1 MHNRLS
7 FQNYIHHCGS
17 SNRIQKVPFLAKIEL
32 PEVKLSAASEPPL
45 VRKSFCHSCFWIL
58 SSRSSWK
65 TMNFEEIEHTAD
77 KALRIFGSSLQELL
91 INAAQGMTSLM
102 MPEVSKVS
110 TEVEKFIELETIDA
124 ESLLVEW
131 LSELAFWAETEM
143 LVFTQFD
150 IQKLTATH
158 LQASIHGGK
167 VSKLEKHIKAVTYH
181 NLKILK
187 TSQGLEAT
195 IVFDV

>member
-1 MHNRLS
+1 
-7 FQNYIHHCGS
+7 
-17 SNRIQKVPFLAKIEL
+17 
-32 PEVKLSAASEPPL
+32 
-45 VRKSFCHSCFWIL
+45 
-58 SSRSSWK
+58 
-65 TMNFEEIEHTAD
+65 MNFEEIEHTAD

-150 IQKLTATH
+150 IQILTATH

>member
-1 MHNRLS
+1 
-7 FQNYIHHCGS
+7 
-17 SNRIQKVPFLAKIEL
+17 
-32 PEVKLSAASEPPL
+32 
-45 VRKSFCHSCFWIL
+45 
-58 SSRSSWK
+58 
-65 TMNFEEIEHTAD
+65 MNFEEIEHTAD